1 MRRKQI
7 KSPVARVIVLV
18 FFVIVITLVAMR
30 LRKEQGMRER
40 VEERARELDAVA
52 AQVSAE
58 YQKTLEKTLRIG
70 SDEYIEDVARE
81 SLGMVMPGET
91 VYEPTEED

>member
-40 VEERARELDAVA
+40 VEERAKELDVVA

-58 YQKTLEKTLRIG
+58 YQKTMEKTLRIG
-70 SDEYIEDVARE
+70 SDDYIEDVARE

-91 VYEPTEED
+91 VFEPTEEE

>member
-7 KSPVARVIVLV
+7 KSPVTRVIVLV

-30 LRKEQGMRER
+30 LRKEKGMRER

-58 YQKTLEKTLRIG
+58 YQKTMEKTLRIG

-91 VYEPTEED
+91 VYEPTEDD

>member
-40 VEERARELDAVA
+40 VEERAKELDAVA